1 MASKKADKGSL
12 KLVPILDLNEASVLH
27 GQLTNMRG
35 EDVKIDASE
44 VERVGVQCVQVLL
57 AAAKTW
63 EADSKNFVFEKV
75 SEAFEKTMQLIGID
89 IDHLLAKEIRQ

>member
-12 KLVPILDLNEASVLH
+12 KLVPVLDLNEASVLH
-27 GQLTNMRG
+27 SQLTNMRG

-44 VERVGVQCVQVLL
+44 VERVGVQCVQVIL

-63 EADSKNFVFEKV
+63 EADKKNFVFEKV

>member
-12 KLVPILDLNEASVLH
+12 KLVPVLDLNEASVLH
-27 GQLTNMRG
+27 GQLTSMRG

-44 VERVGVQCVQVLL
+44 VERVGVQCVQVIL

-63 EADSKNFVFEKV
+63 EADKKNFVFEKV

>member
-12 KLVPILDLNEASVLH
+12 KLVPVLDLNEASVLH
-27 GQLTNMRG
+27 GQLTNLRG

-44 VERVGVQCVQVLL
+44 VERVGVQCVQVIL

-63 EADSKNFVFEKV
+63 EADKKNFVFEKV

>member
-44 VERVGVQCVQVLL
+44 VERVGVQCVQVIL

-63 EADSKNFVFEKV
+63 EADKKNFVFEKV

>member
-12 KLVPILDLNEASVLH
+12 KLVPVLDLNEASVLH

-44 VERVGVQCVQVLL
+44 VERVGVQCVQVIL

-63 EADSKNFVFEKV
+63 EADKKNFVFEKV

>member
-35 EDVKIDASE
+35 EDVRIDASE
-44 VERVGVQCVQVLL
+44 VERVGVQCVQVIL

-63 EADSKNFVFEKV
+63 ETDKKNFVFEKV

-89 IDHLLAKEIRQ
+89 IEHLLAKEIRQ